1 MKTDHA
7 PPLAWDGQDVQVLL
21 SLEPLDE
28 NLFRSR
34 YNQRNSNGAL
44 YGGQVF
50 GQALAAAMGTV
61 EGRAVHS
68 CHGYFLR
75 PGDAARRVILE
86 VERTRDGGSF
96 SSRRV
101 VALQNGLPI
110 LHLECSFHAPEAGFE
125 HGSTMPDVP
134 MPEEL
139 GEVVAQLRAGA
150 PTLPPFFA
158 GLGRPGGPIE
168 ILPANLEQFAAP
180 LARRRYWMRVSRAA
194 TDEQAAHRV
203 MLAYLSDWWFSGV
216 ALMPHAAALPA
227 ANRVFISS
235 IDHAIWFHR
244 DVRADEWLLF
254 DADSPSASHGV
265 GLARGLVYD
274 RAGRLVASTA
284 QEALL
289 RQRR

>member
-1 MKTDHA
+1 MIAHGRLKPQA
-7 PPLAWDGQDVQVLL
+7 
-21 SLEPLDE
+21 LEQLDE
-28 NLFRSR
+28 NLFRSQH
-34 YNQRNSNGAL
+34 NQRNSNGAL

-75 PGDAARRVILE
+75 PGDAARRVVLE

-110 LHLECSFHAPEAGFE
+110 LHLECSFHAPEDGFE
-125 HGSTMPDVP
+125 HGLPMPDVP
-134 MPEEL
+134 QPEDL
-139 GEVVAQLRAGA
+139 GDVVAALRAGS
-150 PTLPPFFA
+150 PTLPPLFA
-158 GLGRPGGPIE
+158 GLDRPGGPIE
-168 ILPANLEQFAAP
+168 VLPASLDQFAAP
-180 LARRRYWMRVSRAA
+180 LARRRYWMRVRQVA
-194 TDEQAAHRV
+194 TDDQAAHRV

-216 ALMPHAAALPA
+216 ALMPHAAAVPA
-227 ANRVFISS
+227 AARVFISS

-244 DVRADEWLLF
+244 DLRADEWLLF

-274 RAGRLVASTA
+274 RHGRLVASTA

>member
-1 MKTDHA
+1 MSDPA
-7 PPLAWDGQDVQVLL
+7 PPLAWDGQDVPALL
-21 SLEPLDE
+21 SLEQLDE
-28 NLFRSR
+28 NLFRSQ

-61 EGRAVHS
+61 QGRAVHS

-110 LHLECSFHAPEAGFE
+110 LHLECSFQAPETGFE
-125 HGSTMPDVP
+125 HASP
-134 MPEEL
+134 MPAVPLPEDL
-139 GEVVAQLRAGA
+139 GEVLAELRAGSA
-150 PTLPPFFA
+150 KLPFFA
-158 GLGRPGGPIE
+158 GLGQPGGPIE
-168 ILPANLEQFAAP
+168 ILPAERAQFAAP
-180 LARRRYWMRVSRAA
+180 QAHRRYWMRVSPVT

-227 ANRVFISS
+227 AARVFISS

-265 GLARGLVYD
+265 GLVRGLVYN
-274 RAGRLVASTA
+274 RAGQLVASTA

-289 RQRR
+289 RQKR